1 MNLNNITP
9 TLTSDEK
16 AFPFKAQ
23 NFVVNCKKGSP
34 VRCELL
40 LLLSGVE
47 PRVYVGLNLL
57 VVKKNYF
64 DWLITVSYQPIA
76 SSLSILK
83 RN

>member
-34 VRCELL
+34 VRYELL

-57 VVKKNYF
+57 VIKKIQL
-64 DWLITVSYQPIA
+64 DWLIIVPYQPIA
-76 SSLSILK
+76 ASLSILK